1 MAKIAFAVLLAL
13 IASTSAHAEFAW
25 YWSIGG
31 FGDSGPIYPTPA
43 GACMGGAQRYMANAR
58 LAGGQYRFQ
67 VVATNEFGD
76 DVNAQCNV
84 VILKRQFGLWITNVV
99 ASFVV
104 SRIGEPCP
112 IAVAPTDDSSY
123 CCPKCCRLEANG
135 SNPISGA
142 FGNKYQNEI
151 DYVGTGPAP
160 LVLGRHYN
168 SLSLPTGPFGAN
180 WRHEYQRSVVITAVD
195 PNSDPVAPTAVKVY
209 RHDGSRYDFVASG
222 SVWLSDG
229 DVAER
234 LERLSDPQLGT
245 TGWIYHTRNDD
256 TETYDDYGRLTA
268 VATRAGATITI
279 AYDANWRITT
289 VRDAF
294 GRTLT
299 FSYDTS
305 DRIQSVTDPAG
316 RSIGY
321 GYDANSNLQTVT
333 YPDLGGGARTRTY
346 LYNEAANV
354 GVSMPNALTGI
365 IDENGARFATYK
377 YDGTKSAISSEHAL
391 GADRTTFA
399 YLSPT
404 QTQVTD
410 ALGTTRTL
418 AYTNVL
424 GNKQLAGVSQ
434 PCPTCGGA
442 NVSTLTYDGNGNVAS
457 RTDFN
462 GNKICYAYDLSR
474 NLETMRVEGILA
486 SEACATVLAS
496 PPNRPDVRKVSTTW
510 HTTYRLP
517 STLTEPAPGGTRTT
531 TYTYDA
537 SGNLIQKAIVAPAN
551 DGTAGTI
558 TRTWRWTYGT
568 LGRVQSAT
576 DPDNHPPVTYTYYPD
591 NDADPGRRGNVQ
603 TITNAAGHVTQISA
617 YDAHGRPL
625 AVTDPNGLVTQMT
638 YDPRG
643 RVISRQVGGETTAYG
658 YDGVG
663 QLTRVT
669 LPDGSYLQYTYDAAH
684 RLTQIADGLGN
695 RIVYTLDAMGN
706 RVNESA
712 YDPSN
717 ALKRTRSRTFDSL
730 NRLSA
735 DLGAQQQATLYTYD
749 SNGNQVT
756 VTTPLNQV
764 TVNAY
769 DALNRLLQV
778 RDPATN
784 PTQYAY
790 DPANNLVQVTDSR
803 GNATSYA
810 YDGLDALARQ
820 VSPDTG
826 TTTSTYDAAGNLQTR
841 TDARGV
847 TASYSYDA
855 LNRVTQIVFG
865 KSGTPSETHSFGYD
879 VGANAKGRLAQVTD
893 PTGSPAGR
901 TTVRVVSPA
910 RRNRWTP

>member
-1 MAKIAFAVLLAL
+1 M
-13 IASTSAHAEFAW
+13 
-25 YWSIGG
+25 
-31 FGDSGPIYPTPA
+31 
-43 GACMGGAQRYMANAR
+43 
-58 LAGGQYRFQ
+58 
-67 VVATNEFGD
+67 
-76 DVNAQCNV
+76 
-84 VILKRQFGLWITNVV
+84 
-99 ASFVV
+99 
-104 SRIGEPCP
+104 
-112 IAVAPTDDSSY
+112 
-123 CCPKCCRLEANG
+123 
-135 SNPISGA
+135 
-142 FGNKYQNEI
+142 
-151 DYVGTGPAP
+151 
-160 LVLGRHYN
+160 
-168 SLSLPTGPFGAN
+168 
-180 WRHEYQRSVVITAVD
+180 
-195 PNSDPVAPTAVKVY
+195 
-209 RHDGSRYDFVASG
+209 
-222 SVWLSDG
+222 
-229 DVAER
+229 
-234 LERLSDPQLGT
+234 
-245 TGWIYHTRNDD
+245 
-256 TETYDDYGRLTA
+256 
-268 VATRAGATITI
+268 
-279 AYDANWRITT
+279 
-289 VRDAF
+289 
-294 GRTLT
+294 
-299 FSYDTS
+299 
-305 DRIQSVTDPAG
+305 
-316 RSIGY
+316 
-321 GYDANSNLQTVT
+321 
-333 YPDLGGGARTRTY
+333 
-346 LYNEAANV
+346 
-354 GVSMPNALTGI
+354 
-365 IDENGARFATYK
+365 
-377 YDGTKSAISSEHAL
+377 
-391 GADRTTFA
+391 
-399 YLSPT
+399 
-404 QTQVTD
+404 
-410 ALGTTRTL
+410 
-418 AYTNVL
+418 
-424 GNKQLAGVSQ
+424 
-434 PCPTCGGA
+434 
-442 NVSTLTYDGNGNVAS
+442 
-457 RTDFN
+457 
-462 GNKICYAYDLSR
+462 
-474 NLETMRVEGILA
+474 
-486 SEACATVLAS
+486 LAS

-510 HTTYRLP
+510 HATYRLP

-537 SGNLIQKAIVAPAN
+537 NGNLLQKAIVAPTN
-551 DGTAGTI
+551 DGTGGAV

-603 TITNAAGHVTQISA
+603 TITNAAGHVTQITA

-769 DALNRLLQV
+769 DALNRVLQV

-784 PTQYAY
+784 STQYAY
-790 DPANNLVQVTDSR
+790 DPANNLVQVIDSR
-803 GNATSYA
+803 GNATSYT
-810 YDGLDALARQ
+810 YDGLDALTRQ

-826 TTTSTYDAAGNLQTR
+826 TTTSTYDAAGNLQSR

-847 TASYSYDA
+847 TASYSYDV

-879 VGANAKGRLAQVTD
+879 VGANAKGRLAQLTD
-893 PTGSPAGR
+893 PAGVTTWTYNGQGRVAGKAQQVGAVTHVVSYGYNAAGQLTTLTTPSGQVLSYSYLNNRVSAIAVNGAPLITAIVSAPFGAVSAWRWSNGLFSFRDYDLDGRIATWEFRNGVSLLRKDQSFDLAGRIVGIADPNNPTASQAYQYDVLDRVTVAQSGSPPAHTQQFNYDALGNRQNVTIDGAVANLTYAAASNQLQQMTGSVKPG
-901 TTVRVVSPA
+901 VPQ
-910 RRNRWTP
+910 RRHHTGVQLQ

>member
-321 GYDANSNLQTVT
+321 GYDANSNLADG
-333 YPDLGGGARTRTY
+333 DLPGPRRRY
-346 LYNEAANV
+346 
-354 GVSMPNALTGI
+354 
-365 IDENGARFATYK
+365 
-377 YDGTKSAISSEHAL
+377 EHA
-391 GADRTTFA
+391 
-399 YLSPT
+399 
-404 QTQVTD
+404 
-410 ALGTTRTL
+410 
-418 AYTNVL
+418 
-424 GNKQLAGVSQ
+424 
-434 PCPTCGGA
+434 
-442 NVSTLTYDGNGNVAS
+442 
-457 RTDFN
+457 
-462 GNKICYAYDLSR
+462 
-474 NLETMRVEGILA
+474 
-486 SEACATVLAS
+486 
-496 PPNRPDVRKVSTTW
+496 
-510 HTTYRLP
+510 HLP
-517 STLTEPAPGGTRTT
+517 L
-531 TYTYDA
+531 
-537 SGNLIQKAIVAPAN
+537 
-551 DGTAGTI
+551 
-558 TRTWRWTYGT
+558 
-568 LGRVQSAT
+568 
-576 DPDNHPPVTYTYYPD
+576 
-591 NDADPGRRGNVQ
+591 
-603 TITNAAGHVTQISA
+603 
-617 YDAHGRPL
+617 
-625 AVTDPNGLVTQMT
+625 
-638 YDPRG
+638 
-643 RVISRQVGGETTAYG
+643 
-658 YDGVG
+658 
-663 QLTRVT
+663 
-669 LPDGSYLQYTYDAAH
+669 
-684 RLTQIADGLGN
+684 
-695 RIVYTLDAMGN
+695 
-706 RVNESA
+706 
-712 YDPSN
+712 
-717 ALKRTRSRTFDSL
+717 
-730 NRLSA
+730 
-735 DLGAQQQATLYTYD
+735 
-749 SNGNQVT
+749 
-756 VTTPLNQV
+756 
-764 TVNAY
+764 
-769 DALNRLLQV
+769 
-778 RDPATN
+778 
-784 PTQYAY
+784 
-790 DPANNLVQVTDSR
+790 
-803 GNATSYA
+803 
-810 YDGLDALARQ
+810 
-820 VSPDTG
+820 
-826 TTTSTYDAAGNLQTR
+826 
-841 TDARGV
+841 
-847 TASYSYDA
+847 
-855 LNRVTQIVFG
+855 
-865 KSGTPSETHSFGYD
+865 
-879 VGANAKGRLAQVTD
+879 
-893 PTGSPAGR
+893 
-901 TTVRVVSPA
+901 
-910 RRNRWTP
+910 